1 MAKLTIYHLF
11 ILIAVVYVLVISIF
25 PMIYMVYGSFTNWR
39 LGLAGMDWVGVKHYT
54 DLAEDYRFYNS
65 MTVTG
70 FLTALA
76 VPIEMVLGLALA
88 QLMRVK
94 IRFRRIFRTIFLM
107 PLFCAP
113 VAVALMGEI
122 IFYESGG
129 PVNSVLNLLG
139 LGNFPWRSSP
149 VIAPFTVVLCD
160 VWMWTPFCFLI
171 TLAALE
177 GIPRELHEAS
187 VVDGA
192 SSFQIFRSVDLPMI
206 ASPLATILMFRII
219 DTIKIFDIPFVL
231 VGGGGPGIATESI
244 TIYIYKIAFR
254 NFTLGQAA
262 AISLVFLAIIAIISS
277 VFMRRLRR
285 YYV

>member
-1 MAKLTIYHLF
+1 MVKLTIYHVF
-11 ILIAVVYVLVISIF
+11 VLIAVAYIMVISIF

-39 LGLAGMDWVGVKHYT
+39 LGLTEMDWVGIKHYE
-54 DLAEDYRFYNS
+54 DLGVDYRFYNS

-70 FLTALA
+70 FITLLA

-129 PVNSVLNLLG
+129 PVNGVLNLLG
-139 LGNFPWRSSP
+139 FGNFPWRSSP

-160 VWMWTPFCFLI
+160 VWLWTPFCFLI

-177 GIPRELHEAS
+177 AIPRELNEAS

-192 SSFQIFRSVDLPMI
+192 SSFQIFRHVNIPMI
-206 ASPLATILMFRII
+206 ASPLATIFMFRII
-219 DTIKIFDIPFVL
+219 DTIRMFDIPFIL
-231 VGGGGPGIATESI
+231 VGGGGPGIATEVM

-262 AISLVFLAIIAIISS
+262 AISLVFLAVIAIIASL
-277 VFMRRLRR
+277 FMRRLRR